1 MMDLMLEIG
10 FLGLKLLRYVLGFKQ
25 VLFSSFWSFFEIFED
40 LLHSIKIIKYAKK
53 LTKNEEN
60 IRICKKIILKSRIF
74 T

>member
-10 FLGLKLLRYVLGFKQ
+10 FLGLKLLRYVLGTYYF
-25 VLFSSFWSFFEIFED
+25 LHSWSFFEIFED

-60 IRICKKIILKSRIF
+60 LVQHTINPFFVDI
-74 T
+74 

>member
-1 MMDLMLEIG
+1 MDLMLEIG
-10 FLGLKLLRYVLGFKQ
+10 FLGLKLLRYVLGKFKR

-60 IRICKKIILKSRIF
+60 LVQHTINPFFVDI
-74 T
+74 